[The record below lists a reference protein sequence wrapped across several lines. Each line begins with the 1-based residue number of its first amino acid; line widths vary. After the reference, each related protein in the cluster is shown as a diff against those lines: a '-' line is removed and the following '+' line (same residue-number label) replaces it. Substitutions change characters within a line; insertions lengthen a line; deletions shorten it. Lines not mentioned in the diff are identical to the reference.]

1 MLRQPLDSPQE
12 RHSCEGWSRKDESG
26 CEASSSVSS
35 SRACSHHRHPPRH
48 ILIPSHMAM
57 LITIIHIIRL
67 LTMPQTHCPL
77 LSAVVLFLPA
87 PSTIR
92 NSLICFLIK
101 QVLDLQLLGCCV
113 CSVLCV
119 CHCLLLSFNFAFKRF
134 APSASKGCAV
144 KGSRGQHTA
153 YSESWFRSCCQK
165 CVRSSLHSTFWTAD
179 RRTKDRRP
187 CVVIFHFVHNPR
199 PSVALPKFVYVEKS
213 DIPVGKQSV
222 RGRGTGSGGR
232 EVLEVEGKGQ
242 AASSGSGN

>member
-1 MLRQPLDSPQE
+1 MQPPPPTTSAHPHPQS
-12 RHSCEGWSRKDESG
+12 HGHAHHHHPHHPTINN
-26 CEASSSVSS
+26 ASD
-35 SRACSHHRHPPRH
+35 ALP
-48 ILIPSHMAM
+48 
-57 LITIIHIIRL
+57 
-67 LTMPQTHCPL
+67 
-77 LSAVVLFLPA
+77 SAVCGGPF
-87 PSTIR
+87 PSCPPTIR

-134 APSASKGCAV
+134 APSASKGCVV
-144 KGSRGQHTA
+144 KGSRGQHIA